1 MGRLIDVSLLRVT
14 SIANLAATNKL
25 NPYEPMVLLN
35 ASDIT
40 QVPGTTKPSQRLVI
54 SNNDSTKTS
63 GIVAGDLN
71 QIASVS
77 ELVSLSNAAIKRII
91 DPTPFSGSGT
101 VDLNT
106 ASYNTFY
113 LTLTG
118 NLAFDASMYNDMAV
132 GQECTFFML
141 ASGAERT
148 FAIPTGTSHWKN
160 AVSVVIAS
168 GKTKEISL
176 YKRSAT
182 AFYWQVSEEL
192 GNV

>member
-1 MGRLIDVSLLRVT
+1 MARLIEISLLEVT
-14 SIANLAATNKL
+14 SISNLAATHKL
-25 NPYEPMVLLN
+25 IPCEPMVLTN

-40 QVPGTTKPSQRLVI
+40 QVPGTTKPSVRLAI
-54 SNNDSTKTS
+54 SNNDSIKTS
-63 GIVAGDLN
+63 GIGAGDLS

-77 ELVSLSNAAIKRII
+77 ELVSLSNAAMKRII
-91 DPTPFSGSGT
+91 DPTPFIGSGNI
-101 VDLNT
+101 DLNT

-118 NLAFDASMYNDMAV
+118 NIAFNVSMYNNMAV

-176 YKRSAT
+176 YKRST
-182 AFYWQVSEEL
+182 TEFYWQVSEEL